1 MTCGIRDMPSSL
13 PFGAPKRRTI
23 RSTTILFGAIMALA
37 VFAGLSR
44 AQGAAMQQSF
54 FSTTEQMSTDLK
66 AFKKWNEAIKRFSK
80 EYAQFKAGKCGAS
93 EMNKCNFDKWMAF
106 LDGLKGKDQVSQI
119 REINDY
125 MNRAPYVTDPVNW
138 GMKDFWATPGEFMA
152 KFGDCE
158 DYAIAK
164 YMSLRYLGYSEEV
177 LRVVAVKD
185 LNLKIGHAIL
195 VVYYKDKP
203 YVLDNQ
209 IKQVVPADKIK
220 HYMPVFSINTKAWWK
235 HHPA

>member
-1 MTCGIRDMPSSL
+1 MPSTM
-13 PFGAPKRRTI
+13 PFLAPKGLILRLRR
-23 RSTTILFGAIMALA
+23 LLA
-37 VFAGLSR
+37 TVIAAMLAFTAVSF
-44 AQGAAMQQSF
+44 AQGEGEVRDSF
-54 FSTTEQMSTDLK
+54 FSTTEQMSFKLDP
-66 AFKKWNEAIKRFSK
+66 FKKWNEAISRFSK
-80 EYAQFKAGKCGAS
+80 EYAQSKAGKCGAA
-93 EMNKCNFDKWMAF
+93 EMNKCNFEKWMAF
-106 LDGLKGKDQVSQI
+106 LDGLKDKDQVTQI
-119 REINDY
+119 REINNY

-164 YMSLRYLGYSEEV
+164 YMSLRYLGYSEDV

-195 VVYYKDKP
+195 VVYYNDKP

-209 IKQVVPADKIK
+209 IKQVVPAEKIK
-220 HYMPVFSINTKAWWK
+220 HYLPVFSINTKAWWK
-235 HHPA
+235 HRPA

>member
-1 MTCGIRDMPSSL
+1 MPSTM
-13 PFGAPKRRTI
+13 PFLAPKGLLFSGLRRLI
-23 RSTTILFGAIMALA
+23 PAVIAIGFAFAALSHA
-37 VFAGLSR
+37 HAEGQIEPSIFN
-44 AQGAAMQQSF
+44 
-54 FSTTEQMSTDLK
+54 TTEQMSTKLDP
-66 AFKKWNEAIKRFSK
+66 FKKWNEAIQRFSK
-80 EYAQFKAGKCGAS
+80 EYAQSKAGKCGDA

-106 LDGLKGKDQVSQI
+106 LDGLKDKDQVTQI
-119 REINDY
+119 REINNY

-164 YMSLRYLGYSEEV
+164 YMSLRYLGYPEDV

-195 VVYYKDKP
+195 VIYFKGKP

-209 IKQVVPADKIK
+209 IKQVVPAEKIK
-220 HYMPVFSINTKAWWK
+220 HYLPVFSINTKAWWK
-235 HHPA
+235 HRPA

>member
-1 MTCGIRDMPSSL
+1 M
-13 PFGAPKRRTI
+13 
-23 RSTTILFGAIMALA
+23 LFGAIMALA
-37 VFAGLSR
+37 VFAGLPR
-44 AQGAAMQQSF
+44 AQGAAAQPSF
-54 FSTTEQMSTDLK
+54 FSTTEQMSTDLTP
-66 AFKKWNEAIKRFSK
+66 FKKWNEAIKRFSK
-80 EYAQFKAGKCGAS
+80 EYVQSKAGKCGAS
-93 EMNKCNFDKWMAF
+93 EMNKCNFEKWMAF
-106 LDGLKGKDQVSQI
+106 LDGLKEKDQVSQI

-138 GMKDFWATPGEFMA
+138 GIKDFWATPGEFMA

-209 IKQVVPADKIK
+209 IKQVVPAAKIK
-220 HYMPVFSINTKAWWK
+220 HYLPVFSINTKAWWK
-235 HHPA
+235 HRPA

>member
-1 MTCGIRDMPSSL
+1 MRQNIKNFP
-13 PFGAPKRRTI
+13 
-23 RSTTILFGAIMALA
+23 RSGCPDGAIYTRFLVVLMCLGAFVGVPTKALA
-37 VFAGLSR
+37 EIKP
-44 AQGAAMQQSF
+44 SF
-54 FSTTEQMSTDLK
+54 FNTSEERATKLDP
-66 AFKKWNEAIKRFSK
+66 FKKWNSALERFSK
-80 EYAQFKAGKCGAS
+80 EYAAQKAGNCGAN
-93 EMNKCNFDKWMAF
+93 EMNKCNFDKWMKF
-106 LDGLKGKDQVSQI
+106 LDGLKGKDIVTQI

-164 YMSLRYLGYSEEV
+164 YMSLRYLGYLEKD

-195 VVYYKDKP
+195 VVYYQGKP

-209 IKQVVPADKIK
+209 VKNVIPAAKIK
-220 HYMPVFSINTKAWWK
+220 HYLPVFSINSKAWWK
-235 HHPA
+235 HRPL

>member
-1 MTCGIRDMPSSL
+1 MVFPVPDRKTPTATAR
-13 PFGAPKRRTI
+13 
-23 RSTTILFGAIMALA
+23 ALR
-37 VFAGLSR
+37 V
-44 AQGAAMQQSF
+44 AASVVCALGVLASVPAWAETKPSF
-54 FSTTEQMSTDLK
+54 FNTSEEMSTKLDP
-66 AFKKWNEAIKRFSK
+66 FKKWNEALVRFSK
-80 EYAQFKAGKCGAS
+80 EYAASKAGKCGDK
-93 EMNKCNFDKWMAF
+93 EMNKCNFDKWMKF
-106 LDGLKGKDQVSQI
+106 LDGLKGKELVAQI

-138 GMKDFWATPGEFMA
+138 GKKDFWATPGEFMA

-164 YMSLRYLGYSEEV
+164 YMSLRYLGYKEQD

-195 VVYYKDKP
+195 VVYFKGKP

-209 IKQVVPADKIK
+209 VKQVLPTTKIK
-220 HYMPVFSINTKAWWK
+220 HYLPVFSINRKAWWK
-235 HHPA
+235 HRPL

>member
-1 MTCGIRDMPSSL
+1 MPSSL
-13 PFGAPKRRTI
+13 PFQAPKRGTI
-23 RSTTILFGAIMALA
+23 RATTMLFCAIMALA

-44 AQGAAMQQSF
+44 AQGAAAQPSF

-66 AFKKWNEAIKRFSK
+66 PFKKWNEAIKRFSK
-80 EYAQFKAGKCGAS
+80 EYAQSKAGKCGAS
-93 EMNKCNFDKWMAF
+93 EMNKCNFEKWMAF
-106 LDGLKGKDQVSQI
+106 LDGLKEKDQVSQI

-138 GMKDFWATPGEFMA
+138 GIKDFWATPGEFMA

-209 IKQVVPADKIK
+209 IKQVVPAAKIK
-220 HYMPVFSINTKAWWK
+220 HYLPVFSINTQAWWK
-235 HHPA
+235 HRPA